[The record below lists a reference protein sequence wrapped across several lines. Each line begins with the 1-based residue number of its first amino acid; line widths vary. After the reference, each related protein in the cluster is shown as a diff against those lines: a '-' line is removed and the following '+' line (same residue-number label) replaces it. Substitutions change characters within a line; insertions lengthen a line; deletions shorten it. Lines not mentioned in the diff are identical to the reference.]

1 MNDRMTIAEALAELA
16 SYGPAV
22 WLGVL
27 AAVAA
32 FAIEAVLCAK
42 GILFSGGER
51 KLERA
56 RKAGNVVLGALK
68 TCRYRDRE
76 PEGKTANRLYT
87 GVYAYT
93 VDGVTRTKRVVL
105 SGTRPP
111 RTLYFYYISTP
122 KRVFSE
128 YDMGK
133 NPLKILLYLLPVL
146 AAFVVMTALG
156 FRP

>member
-16 SYGPAV
+16 RYGPAV

-27 AAVAA
+27 AAVAT

-68 TCRYRDRE
+68 TCRDRDRE

-87 GVYAYT
+87 AVYAYT
-93 VDGVTRTKRVVL
+93 VDGVTREQNGL
-105 SGTRPP
+105 SSPARGRPAP
-111 RTLYFYYISTP
+111 SIFTASPPQSASFPSTTWGRTP
-122 KRVFSE
+122 
-128 YDMGK
+128 
-133 NPLKILLYLLPVL
+133 
-146 AAFVVMTALG
+146 
-156 FRP
+156 

>member
-22 WLGVL
+22 WLGAL

-56 RKAGNVVLGALK
+56 RKAGNVVLGVLN
-68 TCRYRDRE
+68 TCWDRE

-87 GVYAYT
+87 GLYAYT

-111 RTLYFYYISTP
+111 RTFYFYYISTP

-128 YDMGK
+128 YDTGK

>member
-16 SYGPAV
+16 RYGPAV
-22 WLGVL
+22 WLGV
-27 AAVAA
+27 
-32 FAIEAVLCAK
+32 
-42 GILFSGGER
+42 
-51 KLERA
+51 
-56 RKAGNVVLGALK
+56 
-68 TCRYRDRE
+68 
-76 PEGKTANRLYT
+76 LYT

>member
-22 WLGVL
+22 W
-27 AAVAA
+27 
-32 FAIEAVLCAK
+32 
-42 GILFSGGER
+42 
-51 KLERA
+51 
-56 RKAGNVVLGALK
+56 LGALK

-87 GVYAYT
+87 GLYAYT

-146 AAFVVMTALG
+146 VAFVVMTALG

>member
-16 SYGPAV
+16 RYGPAV
-22 WLGVL
+22 WLDVL
-27 AAVAA
+27 
-32 FAIEAVLCAK
+32 
-42 GILFSGGER
+42 
-51 KLERA
+51 
-56 RKAGNVVLGALK
+56 N
-68 TCRYRDRE
+68 TCWDRE
-76 PEGKTANRLYT
+76 REGETAIRLYT

-128 YDMGK
+128 YDVGK

-146 AAFVVMTALG
+146 VAFVVMTALG

>member
-16 SYGPAV
+16 RYGPAV
-22 WLGVL
+22 W
-27 AAVAA
+27 
-32 FAIEAVLCAK
+32 
-42 GILFSGGER
+42 
-51 KLERA
+51 
-56 RKAGNVVLGALK
+56 LGALK
-68 TCRYRDRE
+68 TCRYRE

-87 GVYAYT
+87 GLYAYT

-111 RTLYFYYISTP
+111 RTLYFYCISTP

-128 YDMGK
+128 YDVGK

-146 AAFVVMTALG
+146 VAFVVMTALG

>member
-1 MNDRMTIAEALAELA
+1 MDDRMTIAEALAELA
-16 SYGPAV
+16 RYGPA
-22 WLGVL
+22 
-27 AAVAA
+27 
-32 FAIEAVLCAK
+32 
-42 GILFSGGER
+42 
-51 KLERA
+51 
-56 RKAGNVVLGALK
+56 VVLGALN
-68 TCRYRDRE
+68 TCWDRE

-87 GVYAYT
+87 GLYAYT

-128 YDMGK
+128 YDVGK

>member
-22 WLGVL
+22 WQGVL
-27 AAVAA
+27 
-32 FAIEAVLCAK
+32 
-42 GILFSGGER
+42 
-51 KLERA
+51 
-56 RKAGNVVLGALK
+56 N
-68 TCRYRDRE
+68 TCWDRE

-128 YDMGK
+128 YDVGK

-146 AAFVVMTALG
+146 VAFVVMTALG